1 MESNVIEN
9 QNIYSMIIIQ
19 KKIHSW
25 KWCEDDVGYSYVS
38 QWNTAKVRK
47 VILLLQHIA
56 ILSCAAT

>member
-47 VILLLQHIA
+47 V
-56 ILSCAAT
+56 